1 MSLFSSLGHGDIWS
15 ISGISFASPV
25 NDILDKESYTL
36 EELLQEDDLLQEVKS
51 KNERLLA
58 FLQTEETV
66 ETLVEYVVTAADDD
80 AEDFRKFK
88 YPYMACELFCCEV
101 QKVLDILVEGQ
112 DGKFLSMLFSL
123 LDNEA
128 PLDHY
133 LAGYFEKILE
143 MLFRRMTIPVMMY
156 LNNGGVP
163 LLQKFLNHIENY
175 SVMQIVQRVML
186 PHIPFSM
193 EDVEVMSPEEKLN
206 YQCNWSFQKETCHLL
221 CSRMLTGESYDIPS
235 HISDLLITVLQLSP
249 HDSLFLTH
257 LCEPRCLDD
266 LLKFSFQDYTERTSV
281 TDLPSVESSLSLAS
295 ISVLESLI
303 SRLCETM
310 NPFEGGE
317 EKDVMD
323 DAQKTMALIGECVDK
338 VSSALIEYVPK
349 FAAQLKAYTETDV
362 CGTFQSQ
369 SQCTYR
375 RLGQRGLQLVK
386 LVEAIVRLANDHI
399 DSALCVSGALK
410 ACVDLMF
417 HFDLNSLLHLSV
429 QRIILILIEG
439 GATEGTIHCLLVD
452 CGLLRHIIDIISE
465 ESACASSESNEEAA
479 QEKRTK
485 SLIAGSR
492 RPVVGHVVSIA
503 QSIVGA
509 MHVEKLN
516 VDGSIDASQDVSND
530 NILDES
536 GESHQQ
542 PTLVKTVLTSAGMF
556 DEWDAFVQTG
566 LQQLMDRQSA
576 YGNVDNN
583 DVSTDSGKMSQMEA
597 ALEALA
603 LQDSSWLRQNDDD
616 VQNNV
621 FDDDDSDDDDDDNSD
636 DEDDYHNYGQSNFS
650 SQIKVTAVIKDD
662 DNADRNMVD
671 FEDDEFEIGDQF
683 AKFVNDGSNDQN
695 FADFN
700 TNETPSF
707 AANFDSVPEANFG
720 ADFDSP
726 QFDSTPTFEA
736 NFETVP
742 MGEDLFADF
751 SNEKGNKTDAFDEI
765 ESEKK
770 DPFFSTVSDLKDID
784 DGGEQT
790 ETMNSS
796 ADDGKNNEQV
806 DEEKVERVEEGSE
819 EVKGDKDVENVE
831 DKVIVD
837 SDVSDSKE

>member
-1 MSLFSSLGHGDIWS
+1 MSLFSSLGQGDIWS

-25 NDILDKESYTL
+25 NDILDKETYTL

-66 ETLVEYVVTAADDD
+66 ETLVDYIVTAADDD

-156 LNNGGVP
+156 LNDGGVP

-193 EDVEVMSPEEKLN
+193 DDVEVMSPEEKLN

-221 CSRMLTGESYDIPS
+221 CSRMLTGDSYDIPS

-317 EKDVMD
+317 EKEVLDDV
-323 DAQKTMALIGECVDK
+323 QKTMALIGECVDK

-369 SQCTYR
+369 SQCSYR

-417 HFDLNSLLHLSV
+417 HFELNSLLHLSV

-452 CGLLRHIIDIISE
+452 CGLLRHIIDIISN
-465 ESACASSESNEEAA
+465 ESASASSEGNEEAA
-479 QEKRTK
+479 QEKRAK

-516 VDGSIDASQDVSND
+516 IDGSVDASQDVSNE
-530 NILDES
+530 NIFDES
-536 GESHQQ
+536 GDSNLQ

-556 DEWDAFVQTG
+556 DEWEAFVQTG

-616 VQNNV
+616 IQNNV
-621 FDDDDSDDDDDDNSD
+621 FDDDSDDDDDNSD
-636 DEDDYHNYGQSNFS
+636 DEDDYHNYGQSKFS
-650 SQIKVTAVIKDD
+650 SQIRVTAIVKDE
-662 DNADRNMVD
+662 DNAERNMVD

-683 AKFVNDGSNDQN
+683 ANFINDGSNDQK

-700 TNETPSF
+700 TNDTPSF

-726 QFDSTPTFEA
+726 QFDSTPSFEA
-736 NFETVP
+736 NFDNVD

-751 SNEKGNKTDAFDEI
+751 SNEKGDKDNVFGDI
-765 ESEKK
+765 ESEKN
-770 DPFFSTVSDLKDID
+770 DPFFSTTVSDLKNID
-784 DGGEQT
+784 DVQDQ
-790 ETMNSS
+790 NNVDSS
-796 ADDGKNNEQV
+796 ADDREVGG
-806 DEEKVERVEEGSE
+806 EEKVESVEEGSE
-819 EVKGDKDVENVE
+819 ETKSDKNVANADDKDSN
-831 DKVIVD
+831 D
-837 SDVSDSKE
+837 SHGL